1 MQGVTS
7 GISSR
12 GTLLWEAFSKL
23 PTVWAAPLPSGDV
36 CATGG
41 YDALITC
48 FQTSGVIDPIE
59 PVAVIS
65 ATPLTGNAPMTVTFD
80 GSGSIGPNPFA
91 SWTNPTT
98 DQSEVRVERCKG
110 SGCMNFTGGN
120 PARVSDG
127 LLRHRAQRTH
137 DIQLRRA
144 CPQCGRRFGLLQ
156 HRQRAHAQVNLRTP
170 RERPGCAA
178 AGLVGGGSVAR
189 MGQLASGAFGARLA
203 RHPNRDRRI
212 GPCSVS

>member
-110 SGCMNFTGGN
+110 SGCMNFTQVATLPGSATGFSDTGLN
-120 PARVSDG
+120 ARTTYSYGV
-127 LLRHRAQRTH
+127 
-137 DIQLRRA
+137 
-144 CPQCGRRFGLLQ
+144 
-156 HRQRAHAQVNLRTP
+156 RAHN
-170 RERPGCAA
+170 A
-178 AGLVGGGSVAR
+178 AGDSAYSNTVSVR
-189 MGQLASGAFGARLA
+189 TLK
-203 RHPNRDRRI
+203 
-212 GPCSVS
+212 